1 MRAAAARRRVA
12 HLVETTSPSSV
23 SGAVVVVGGMV
34 MDVRASPFPGHSLT
48 RGTTCPG
55 RVRQTPGGVG
65 RNIAEGVV
73 HIAPPGAPHP
83 FLISAVGDDLA
94 GGALLQAWRG
104 LFDTTSGGE
113 YLLHF
118 ENPMTVCLYT
128 TDTFLKTPKF
138 APAFACAR
146 AKPPPRWRSCWTQA
160 ERCPVRSRIASSWSA
175 WWTKHGLIRTK
186 TVWKKRRWLCWM
198 ATCVQAH
205 FAPRR
210 RRRATAPVKKEKKH
224 PSCGSNPCP

>member
-128 TDTFLKTPKF
+128 TDTFLKTPSG
-138 APAFACAR
+138 AR
-146 AKPPPRWRSCWTQA
+146 EPRDARGKTPRVWT
-160 ERCPVRSRIASSWSA
+160 
-175 WWTKHGLIRTK
+175 TLRTRK
-186 TVWKKRRWLCWM
+186 G
-198 ATCVQAH
+198 
-205 FAPRR
+205 F
-210 RRRATAPVKKEKKH
+210 
-224 PSCGSNPCP
+224 